1 MTGLL
6 ERLLDGPAHRLAAA
20 VSAREVRARE
30 VAGAALRRAARSR
43 EIHGAFLHVA
53 GDEAVDD
60 AAGVDRRVAAGET
73 LPLAGVPIAVK
84 DNVHV
89 AGMPTT
95 AGSRVLGTFV
105 PPEDAT
111 CVARLRRAGCVVV
124 GKTSCDELGM
134 GSTNET
140 LAFGPVRNPWEPT
153 RVPGGSSGGSAAAV
167 AGRAVP
173 LAVGTDTGGSVRLPA
188 AFCGLVGVRP
198 TFGRVSRSGLVA
210 FASSFDQAGPLARD
224 VRDAALALAAMSGAD
239 SRDATSLPEPPP
251 DLLSRLDDGVAGLR
265 VGLLDEAGEGL
276 DPDAAAAL
284 ASTARLLSARG
295 ATVRPLRLPRLSLG
309 VASYYLISAAEASSN
324 LARFDG
330 VRFGARVAGADSSAL
345 VRATRADGFGDEVK
359 RRILLGTFALSE
371 GHRGAWYERAQRVRA
386 RIALDLADAFRA
398 CDLLLSPTA
407 PGPAF
412 PIGERTGDPLS
423 LYLTDVFTVP
433 ASLAGLPAVSVPAG
447 LSRDR
452 LPVGVHLAGPAG
464 SEALLLAVAR
474 DLEAATGPW
483 PAAPDVIR

>member
-6 ERLLDGPAHRLAAA
+6 DRLLDGPAHRLAAA

-30 VAGAALRRAARSR
+30 VAEAALRRAARSR
-43 EIHGAFLHVA
+43 ELHGAFLHVA
-53 GDEAVDD
+53 GDEAVDE
-60 AAGVDRRVAAGET
+60 AAAVDRRVAAGET
-73 LPLAGVPIAVK
+73 LPLAGVPLAVK

-95 AGSRVLGTFV
+95 AGSRILGAFA
-105 PPEDAT
+105 PPNDAT
-111 CVARLRRAGCVVV
+111 CVARLRAAGCVVV

-140 LAFGPVRNPWEPT
+140 SAFGPVRNPWEPT

-167 AGRAVP
+167 AARAVP

-188 AFCGLVGVRP
+188 AFCGLVGLRP

-239 SRDATSLPEPPP
+239 PGDATSLPEPPP
-251 DLLSRLDDGVAGLR
+251 DLLSRLDAGVAGLR
-265 VGLLDEAGEGL
+265 VGLLDDGEGFH
-276 DPDAAAAL
+276 PDAAAAL
-284 ASTARLLSARG
+284 EETTRLLASRG
-295 ATVRPLRLPRLSLG
+295 ASLVPLRLPRLSLG
-309 VASYYLISAAEASSN
+309 VAAYYLISAAEASSN

-330 VRFGARVAGADSSAL
+330 VRFGARVAGADSGAL
-345 VRATRADGFGDEVK
+345 VRATRAAGFGDEVK

-371 GHRGAWYERAQRVRA
+371 GYREAWYERAQRVRA
-386 RIALDLADAFRA
+386 RIALDLAEAFRA

-407 PGPAF
+407 PGPAV

-447 LSRDR
+447 LTRER
-452 LPVGVHLAGPAG
+452 LPVGVQLAGPAG
-464 SEALLLAVAR
+464 SEPLLLVVAR

-483 PAAPDVIR
+483 PVSPDVIR

>member
-1 MTGLL
+1 MTGDLA
-6 ERLLDGPAHRLAAA
+6 RLLDGPAHGLAAA
-20 VSAREVRARE
+20 VSAREVRARD
-30 VAGAALRRAARSR
+30 VAGAALLRAGRSR
-43 EIHGAFLHVA
+43 ERHGAFLHVA
-53 GDEAVDD
+53 GEDAIEA
-60 AAGVDRRVAAGET
+60 AAEVDRRVAAGEA

-95 AGSRVLGTFV
+95 AGSRILGAFV

-111 CVARLRRAGCVVV
+111 CVARLKAAGCVVV

-140 LAFGPVRNPWEPT
+140 SAFGPVRNPWEPT

-167 AGRAVP
+167 AARAVP

-198 TFGRVSRSGLVA
+198 TFGRVSRLGLVA
-210 FASSFDQAGPLARD
+210 FASSFDQAGPLARHA
-224 VRDAALALAAMSGAD
+224 RDAALALEAMSGAD
-239 SRDATSLPEPPP
+239 PRDATSLPGASP

-265 VGLLDEAGEGL
+265 VGLLDDEEGVH
-276 DPDAAAAL
+276 PDAAAAL
-284 ASTARLLSARG
+284 SATARLLASRG
-295 ATVRPLRLPRLSLG
+295 ASLVPLRLPRLALG
-309 VASYYLISAAEASSN
+309 VAAYYLIAAAEASSN

-330 VRFGARVAGADSSAL
+330 VRFGARAAGDGPAEL
-345 VRATRADGFGDEVK
+345 VRATRAAGFGDEVK
-359 RRILLGTFALSE
+359 RRVLLGTFALSA
-371 GHRGAWYERAQRVRA
+371 GHREAWYERAQRVRT
-386 RIALDLADAFRA
+386 RIALDLGEAFRA

-412 PIGERTGDPLS
+412 PIGEKSGDPLS

-433 ASLAGLPAVSVPAG
+433 ASLAGLPAVAVPAG
-447 LSRDR
+447 LSRER
-452 LPVGVHLAGPAG
+452 LPVGVQLAGPAG

-474 DLEAATGPW
+474 ELEAARGPW
-483 PAAPDVIR
+483 TAPPDVIR

>member
-1 MTGLL
+1 MTGDLA
-6 ERLLDGPAHRLAAA
+6 RLLDGPAHGLAAA
-20 VSAREVRARE
+20 VSAREVRARD
-30 VAGAALRRAARSR
+30 VAGAALLRAGRSR
-43 EIHGAFLHVA
+43 ERHGAFLHVA
-53 GDEAVDD
+53 GEDAIEAATEVDC
-60 AAGVDRRVAAGET
+60 RVAAGEM

-95 AGSRVLGTFV
+95 AGSRILGAFV

-111 CVARLRRAGCVVV
+111 CVARLKAAGCVVV

-140 LAFGPVRNPWEPT
+140 SAFGPVRNPWEPS

-167 AGRAVP
+167 AARAVP

-188 AFCGLVGVRP
+188 AFCGLVGMRP

-210 FASSFDQAGPLARD
+210 FASTFDQAGPLARD
-224 VRDAALALAAMSGAD
+224 ARDAALALAAMSGAD
-239 SRDATSLPEPPP
+239 PRDATSLPEPPP
-251 DLLSRLDDGVAGLR
+251 DLLSRLDSGVAGLR
-265 VGLLDEAGEGL
+265 IGLLDDVEEGL
-276 DPDAAAAL
+276 HPDAATAL
-284 ASTARLLSARG
+284 ASAARLLEAHG
-295 ATVRPLRLPRLSLG
+295 ASLVLVRLPRLALG
-309 VASYYLISAAEASSN
+309 VAAYYLISAAEASSN

-330 VRFGARVAGADSSAL
+330 VRFGARVASVDSGAL
-345 VRATRADGFGDEVK
+345 VRATRAAGFGDEVK

-371 GHRGAWYERAQRVRA
+371 GLRGAWYERAQRVRA
-386 RIALDLADAFRA
+386 RIALDLAEAFRT
-398 CDLLLSPTA
+398 CDVLLSPTA
-407 PGPAF
+407 TGPAF
-412 PIGERTGDPLS
+412 PIGEKSGDPLS

-464 SEALLLAVAR
+464 SEPLLLAVAR
-474 DLEAATGPW
+474 DLEAARGPW
-483 PAAPDVIR
+483 PAPPDVIR

>member
-1 MTGLL
+1 VTGLL
-6 ERLLDGPAHRLAAA
+6 DRLLDGPAHRLAAA
-20 VSAREVRARE
+20 VTAREVRARE

-43 EIHGAFLHVA
+43 ELHGAFLHVA
-53 GDEAVDD
+53 GDVAVDE
-60 AAGVDRRVAAGET
+60 AAGVDRRVAAGER

-95 AGSRVLGTFV
+95 AGSRVLGAFV

-140 LAFGPVRNPWEPT
+140 SAYGPVRNPWEPT

-167 AGRAVP
+167 AARAVP
-173 LAVGTDTGGSVRLPA
+173 LAVGTDTGGSIRLPA
-188 AFCGLVGVRP
+188 AFCGLVGMRP
-198 TFGRVSRSGLVA
+198 TFGSVSRSGLVA

-239 SRDATSLPEPPP
+239 PRDATSLPEPPP

-265 VGLLDEAGEGL
+265 IGLLDEAGERL
-276 DPDAAAAL
+276 DSAAAA
-284 ASTARLLSARG
+284 AVESSARLLASRG
-295 ATVRPLRLPRLSLG
+295 ALLVPLRLPHLSLG
-309 VASYYLISAAEASSN
+309 VAAYYLISAAEASSN

-330 VRFGARVAGADSSAL
+330 VRFGARVAGADSGAL
-345 VRATRADGFGDEVK
+345 VRATRTAGFGDEVK

-371 GHRGAWYERAQRVRA
+371 GYRGAWYERAQRVRA
-386 RIALDLADAFRA
+386 RIALDLADAFRT

-412 PIGERTGDPLS
+412 RIGERTGDPLA

-452 LPVGVHLAGPAG
+452 LPVGVQLAGPAG
-464 SEALLLAVAR
+464 SEPLLLAVAR

-483 PAAPDVIR
+483 PDAPDVIR